1 MSLASLAFDS
11 PVLTF
16 MDRGLPSP
24 KDDAENAKFIREQKR
39 DIKNLKNLAYALGIR
54 KIVWAHRKAC
64 DNDGLAGQYFYAR
77 SKGEHR
83 FLNDWNLS
91 PRQLASIT
99 RELRNGR
106 DVIVLDPVMADD
118 PFSALAHEIG
128 HHINHRLGGLSPFE
142 SSFFTNSDLAQLSQV
157 TANMRRVARFD
168 AYYAQNKD
176 EFYAEAWSL
185 FLCGENRPTLF
196 RYLSRPLRRLRVRH
210 PEAARLIEGCRQI
223 V

>member
-1 MSLASLAFDS
+1 MASLSHRA
-11 PVLTF
+11 VLTGVGVVNPL
-16 MDRGLPSP
+16 GLNTAAFW
-24 KDDAENAKFIREQKR
+24 DALQ
-39 DIKNLKNLAYALGIR
+39 
-54 KIVWAHRKAC
+54 
-64 DNDGLAGQYFYAR
+64 AGQSGIHSIESFDASKLPAR
-77 SKGEHR
+77 IGGEVR
-83 FLNDWNLS
+83 
-91 PRQLASIT
+91 
-99 RELRNGR
+99 GR

-168 AYYAQNKD
+168 AYFAQNKD